1 MKNKKT
7 LDKLEKKV
15 PKSKNVEVE
24 NTYATGGVE
33 IEMTKPNESQT
44 VEVKGMKRVLASKN
58 KNSNLVL
65 VYDFSIR
72 GYCTASKNAVLYS
85 RQGCLR

>member
-1 MKNKKT
+1 LQLLYQKLKCLRKGKNKMKNKKT
-7 LDKLEKKV
+7 LDKLENKV

-44 VEVKGMKRVLASKN
+44 VEVKGMKRVLSTKN
-58 KNSNLVL
+58 K
-65 VYDFSIR
+65 
-72 GYCTASKNAVLYS
+72 TATWY
-85 RQGCLR
+85 

>member
-24 NTYATGGVE
+24 NTYATG
-33 IEMTKPNESQT
+33 
-44 VEVKGMKRVLASKN
+44 
-58 KNSNLVL
+58 
-65 VYDFSIR
+65 
-72 GYCTASKNAVLYS
+72 
-85 RQGCLR
+85 